1 MSNLNKN
8 IAIIDSGIGNIASL
22 DGALKRLNVQT
33 TISGNPQILA
43 KFDKLIMPGV
53 GAFGV
58 AMRKLRE
65 RNLDA
70 FVKDMVSDGKS
81 LMGIC
86 VGMQILFDRGLENG
100 THSGLGLLSGEV
112 VELPEN
118 FPTKPN
124 MGWWNTVGNWSHF
137 SEDLSSKDT
146 FYFVHS
152 FHCKL
157 KEDMQYLNIDSDH
170 NIVACVKKNNIWGT
184 QFHPE
189 KSQKSGEKILRSF
202 LGI

>member
-1 MSNLNKN
+1 MKKINQNV
-8 IAIIDSGIGNIASL
+8 AIIDCGMGNIASL
-22 DGALKRLNVQT
+22 DGSLKRLNVRP
-33 TISGNPQILA
+33 TISGNPEVLA
-43 KFDKLIMPGV
+43 KFDKLILPGV

-58 AMRKLRE
+58 AMQKLYE
-65 RNLDA
+65 TNLGS
-70 FVKDMVSDGKS
+70 FIKDMVNEGKEF
-81 LMGIC
+81 MGIC

-100 THSGLGLLSGEV
+100 LQSGLALLSGEV
-112 VELPEN
+112 VKLPDN

-124 MGWWNTVGNWSHF
+124 MGWWNTAGNWSDF
-137 SEDLSSKDT
+137 GEDLSSKDT
-146 FYFVHS
+146 FYFLHS

-157 KEDMQYLNIDSDH
+157 NENLQHLNIDSEH

-189 KSQKSGEKILRSF
+189 KSQKSGEKILKSF

>member
-1 MSNLNKN
+1 MPSLNEN
-8 IAIIDSGIGNIASL
+8 VAIIDCGIGNIASL
-22 DGALKRLNVQT
+22 DSALKRLNIKP
-33 TISGNPQILA
+33 TISGNPEILA
-43 KFDKLIMPGV
+43 NFDRLIMPGV

-65 RNLDA
+65 KNLDT
-70 FVKDMVSDGKS
+70 FVIDMAKEGRN

-86 VGMQILFDRGLENG
+86 VGMQILFERGLENG
-100 THSGLGLLSGEV
+100 NHPGLALLSGEV
-112 VELPEN
+112 VELPDN

-124 MGWWNTVGNWSHF
+124 MGWWSTAGDWSQF
-137 SEDLSSKDT
+137 SEKLSREDT

-157 KEDMQYLNIDSDH
+157 NEKIQSLDIDSDH

-189 KSQKSGEKILRSF
+189 KSQKSGEKFLMAF

>member
-1 MSNLNKN
+1 MSSLNEN
-8 IAIIDSGIGNIASL
+8 VAIIDYGVGNIASL
-22 DGALKRLNVQT
+22 ESALKRINIRP
-33 TISGNPQILA
+33 TISGNPEILA
-43 KFDKLIMPGV
+43 NFDRFIMPGV

-58 AMRKLRE
+58 AMRKLCE
-65 RNLDA
+65 KNLDS
-70 FVKDMVSDGKS
+70 FVIDMAKEGKN

-86 VGMQILFDRGLENG
+86 VGMQILFERGLENG
-100 THSGLGLLSGEV
+100 NHPGLALLSGEV
-112 VELPEN
+112 VELPDT

-124 MGWWNTVGNWSHF
+124 TGWWGTVGDWSQF
-137 SEDLSSKDT
+137 SAELSREDT

-157 KEDMQYLNIDSDH
+157 NEKIQSLNIDSDH

-189 KSQKSGEKILRSF
+189 KSQKSGEKILMAF
-202 LGI
+202 LGN